1 MIKKIIVTFAF
12 SLLAISNSYS
22 QISVKEEVTTDTVNL
37 FTQYEQFSKSS
48 KVAIFS
54 SLLLPG
60 TGHQYLGRPNSA
72 LAYLTIDIFSLA
84 GAVFAERYS
93 ARVYSDARGYAAFY
107 ADAAGGGNDDRF
119 WMYVGEF
126 DDSKSYNLAIRN
138 NRDFANEYNTG
149 EKSWSWVTSDD
160 RKKYNEMRKRARTYH
175 LASSICIGAMVLNR
189 IVSIL
194 DIRASTKYKVQKNV
208 LNVKIEP
215 SISSNFSSA
224 GFLIS
229 TQF

>member
-1 MIKKIIVTFAF
+1 MKKIILTFTIFLFAVSDSF
-12 SLLAISNSYS
+12 S
-22 QISVKEEVTTDTVNL
+22 QISIDEEVTTDTVNL
-37 FTQYEQFSKSS
+37 FTQYEQNNKSS
-48 KVAIFS
+48 KLAVFS

-60 TGHQYLGRPNSA
+60 SGHQYLGRQKSA
-72 LAYLTIDIFSLA
+72 FAYLTIDIFSLV
-84 GAVFAERYS
+84 GAVFAEQYS
-93 ARVYSDARGYAAFY
+93 ARVYSDARGYAALY
-107 ADAAGGGNDDRF
+107 ADTKGGGNDDRY

-138 NRDFANEYNTG
+138 NRDFNNEYNTG
-149 EKSWSWVTSDD
+149 EKSWSWVTTDD
-160 RKKYNEMRKRARTYH
+160 RKKYNEMRKRARSYH

-189 IVSIL
+189 IVSML
-194 DIRASTKYKVQKNV
+194 DIRASTKYKVQKSA

-224 GFLIS
+224 GLLIS